1 MVSIAGAG
9 HAKECPRL
17 PADKE
22 RPKLPAAGVTFI
34 PFGTPL
40 NQNHP

>member
-9 HAKECPRL
+9 YAKECPRL

-22 RPKLPAAGVTFI
+22 RPQVPVVGVTFI
-34 PFGTPL
+34 PFDAPL
-40 NQNHP
+40 A

>member
-1 MVSIAGAG
+1 MVSIVGAG

-22 RPKLPAAGVTFI
+22 RPQVPVVGVTFI
-34 PFGTPL
+34 PFDAPL
-40 NQNHP
+40 A